1 MKNLFLSKELL
12 FTATLIVAVINN
24 SFAQLS
30 PPGLGKAKTASWFA
44 FGLKQ
49 SLDSTQQKESTTYI
63 GMGRKSGLDESNPMS
78 NLAILVINEEIS
90 NHFREHWIYA
100 YALSYRRSNL
110 FEPYAP
116 YEDLDPAIEQ
126 EFRAYGRFSYV
137 TGNDGLKWKN
147 TIRQEFR
154 KFYNSDFSN
163 PDETF
168 QLRTR
173 FKTQLNIDLGNQKIH
188 HIIGSAEVLFSISK
202 ENYPENK
209 WSKFGYKE
217 TRFGLYYSL
226 SPRDIPLVF
235 DLGYMH
241 NIIGQSDV
249 VDVNYVALDI
259 IWKDPFKK
267 W

>member
-1 MKNLFLSKELL
+1 MKKPGFSSENLC
-12 FTATLIVAVINN
+12 AAILIVIAMHS

-49 SLDSTQQKESTTYI
+49 SLDSMKRMESTTYI

-78 NLAILVINEEIS
+78 NFAILVINEEIS
-90 NHFREHWIYA
+90 NHFREHWIFS

-110 FEPYAP
+110 FEPFAP
-116 YEDLDPAIEQ
+116 YEDLNPAIEQ
-126 EFRAYGRFSYV
+126 EFRAYSRFSYV
-137 TGNDGLKWKN
+137 TGNDGIQWKN
-147 TIRQEFR
+147 TMRQEFR

-173 FKTQLNIDLGNQKIH
+173 FKTQLNIDLGTQKIH
-188 HIIGSAEVLFSISK
+188 QIIGSAEILFSISK

-217 TRFGLYYSL
+217 SRFGLYYSL
-226 SPRDIPLVF
+226 SPRDIPFVF
-235 DLGYMH
+235 DFGYIH
-241 NIIGQSDV
+241 NIIGRSDV
-249 VDVNYVALDI
+249 VDVNYIALDI
-259 IWKDPFKK
+259 IWKNPFKK